1 MNIEI
6 LEKWYKSFQ
15 IGEVLFKDGSNFES
29 RIKIKEPVVKPKKTI
44 IDSKIVFG
52 KYKGK
57 TWVEVYLDDP
67 SYIDWLEN
75 STKQK
80 SIKEIIKKLKLF

>member
-1 MNIEI
+1 MNIEE
-6 LEKWYKSFQ
+6 LEKWYDSFE
-15 IGEVLFKDGSNFES
+15 IGGILFKDGLNFTS
-29 RIKIKEPVVKPKKTI
+29 RIKVKEPVVKPKKTI

-80 SIKEIIKKLKLF
+80 SIKEIIKKLK